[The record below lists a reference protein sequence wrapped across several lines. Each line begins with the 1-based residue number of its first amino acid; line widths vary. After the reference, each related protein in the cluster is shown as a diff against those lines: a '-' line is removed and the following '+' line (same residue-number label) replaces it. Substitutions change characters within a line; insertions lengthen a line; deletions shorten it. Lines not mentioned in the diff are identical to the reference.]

1 MRISVFGLGYV
12 GAVSCACLAKLGHTV
27 VGVDVAEAKVER
39 LNRGECPIIEDGLPE
54 IVTQMHAEGKITAT
68 TDAAKAI
75 EETDVALVCV
85 GTPSTPSGGVNAK
98 YLEAVCKQIGELVR
112 DSKKEFFTV
121 LSRST
126 SMPVVHDRLV
136 EILEESAGCKMG
148 ERIGYVCHP
157 EFLREGAAVADF
169 FGPPKIVFGPT
180 DEKSAEV
187 CKQLYPGIEA
197 ESFFLDMRVA
207 AMVKYADN
215 CYHAVKVTFANE
227 IGVICRE
234 MDIDATK
241 VMEVFCQDRKLNI
254 SARYLRPGMAYGG
267 SCLPKDLRAMLDMSR
282 QTAAALPMLQGV
294 SQSNE
299 AQIKALMKRILSPDR
314 PRVGLIGLAFKEGT
328 DDIRESPMVAMVEQL
343 CGKGHPVRI
352 YDKHLSVQALVGAN
366 RSFALQSIP
375 HLAELLS
382 QDLQGVISD
391 SDVVLVSHKLS
402 PEQWS
407 KIKWRDGQR
416 VLDLAKV
423 DELKDTPGYEG
434 LYW

>member
-27 VGVDVAEAKVER
+27 VGVDVAEEKVAR

-54 IVTQMHAEGKITAT
+54 IVKQMHAEGKITAT
-68 TDAAKAI
+68 TDAAKAVND
-75 EETDVALVCV
+75 TDVALVCV

-112 DSKKEFFTV
+112 DSDKEFFTV

-126 SMPVVHDRLV
+126 SLPVVHDRLV
-136 EILEESAGCKMG
+136 EILAESAGCEMG
-148 ERIGYVCHP
+148 DRIGYVCHP

-169 FGPPKIVFGPT
+169 FDPPKIVFGAT
-180 DEKSAEV
+180 DDKSAEV

-197 ESFFLDMRVA
+197 ESFFLDMRIA

-241 VMEVFCQDRKLNI
+241 VMEVFCRDRKLNI

-267 SCLPKDLRAMLDMSR
+267 SCLPKDLRALLDMSR
-282 QTAAALPMLQGV
+282 QTAAPLPMLKGV
-294 SQSNE
+294 SKSNKV
-299 AQIKALMKRILSPDR
+299 QIEALMKRIISPDR

-328 DDIRESPMVAMVEQL
+328 DDIRESPMVTMVEQL

-382 QDLQGVISD
+382 QDLQGVISE
-391 SDVVLVSHKLS
+391 SDVVLVSHKLT
-402 PEQWS
+402 PEQWAS
-407 KIKWRDGQR
+407 IKWRDDQR

-423 DELKDTPGYEG
+423 DELRGAPGYQG

>member
-299 AQIKALMKRILSPDR
+299 VQIKALMKRILSPDR